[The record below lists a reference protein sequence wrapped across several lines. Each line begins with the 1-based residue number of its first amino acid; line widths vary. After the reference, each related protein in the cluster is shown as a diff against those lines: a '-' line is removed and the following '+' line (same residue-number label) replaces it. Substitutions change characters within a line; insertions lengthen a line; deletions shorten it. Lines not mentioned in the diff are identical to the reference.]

1 MKAELRYLGAGLK
14 FEGTTESKLT
24 QKMDDVTGD
33 VTPIGPTPLELLL
46 QALAGCSGMDVVMIL
61 NKMRRTII
69 DLHISVDADRRDE
82 YPRIFTAIRLH
93 FQLTSP
99 DATKTE
105 LERAVILSQDKYC
118 SVAGM
123 LRPTVMISHSTEL
136 KRPEDRVA

>member
-1 MKAELRYLGAGLK
+1 MKAELRYLGTDMK
-14 FEGTTESKLT
+14 FAGTTESKLT
-24 QKMDDVTGD
+24 QKIDDTTGG

-46 QALAGCSGMDVVMIL
+46 QAVAGCSGMDVVMIL

-69 DLHISVDADRRDE
+69 DLHISIDADRRDE

-93 FQLTSP
+93 YQLTSP

-105 LERAVILSQDKYC
+105 LEKAVSLSQEKYC
-118 SVAGM
+118 SVMGM

-136 KRPEDRVA
+136 KHPEDKIE